1 MAADRSHFFWWGG
14 EPELIRVARGENLM
28 LPGVLPQPMGYM
40 FDHFG
45 CFRKRKIKH
54 DSPVLRLQSNQSPA
68 MI

>member
-28 LPGVLPQPMGYM
+28 LPGVLPQPVGYM

-45 CFRKRKIKH
+45 
-54 DSPVLRLQSNQSPA
+54 VLQKTENKAR
-68 MI
+68 